1 MLAVIRCLD
10 DAGYQ
15 VTATG
20 STRLAPGLWSRAC
33 SERRILPD
41 PSVSVEGFI
50 ARIYD
55 LLHAGQIDVL
65 VPGTDAALYAVSLH
79 RSRLEPYVRIGLAD
93 HEIVEDA
100 LDKPSLARHARAAGL
115 AVPDSTVCERVE
127 VALEAARALGFPVLV
142 KPVRTVVV
150 SQGKLLRHASR
161 VARDEHAVR
170 DLHRQFGRCIVQR
183 RETGSVV
190 SFAGVATEQG
200 ILGAA
205 VSRYRRTW
213 PPEGGSACFSETI
226 PAPGSLAERVEALVC
241 AIGWRGVFELEL
253 IERSDGTMEVIDFNP
268 RPYGSL
274 SLACAAGVPLP
285 SIWCKWLLGER
296 SLVPPGQ
303 RVGARYRWEDS
314 DLRYAAWELRRGGVR
329 RAASVL
335 TPQAGVT
342 HAYFRSADP
351 APFAARGLELAR
363 TSARAVAHTS
373 ARAAAARAASA
384 GVAAGRAA
392 AGHGR
397 GRRA

>member
-1 MLAVIRCLD
+1 
-10 DAGYQ
+10 
-15 VTATG
+15 
-20 STRLAPGLWSRAC
+20 
-33 SERRILPD
+33 
-41 PSVSVEGFI
+41 
-50 ARIYD
+50 
-55 LLHAGQIDVL
+55 
-65 VPGTDAALYAVSLH
+65 
-79 RSRLEPYVRIGLAD
+79 
-93 HEIVEDA
+93 
-100 LDKPSLARHARAAGL
+100 
-115 AVPDSTVCERVE
+115 
-127 VALEAARALGFPVLV
+127 
-142 KPVRTVVV
+142 
-150 SQGKLLRHASR
+150 
-161 VARDEHAVR
+161 
-170 DLHRQFGRCIVQR
+170 
-183 RETGSVV
+183 
-190 SFAGVATEQG
+190 
-200 ILGAA
+200 
-205 VSRYRRTW
+205 
-213 PPEGGSACFSETI
+213 
-226 PAPGSLAERVEALVC
+226 
-241 AIGWRGVFELEL
+241 
-253 IERSDGTMEVIDFNP
+253 MEVIDFNP